1 MRFALAG
8 ISHETNTFH
17 SIKTEYKNFEE
28 SGMILKE
35 KEIEKLYE
43 SPSTIGGF
51 FKASRDYGFDLVPL
65 MFATTGPLGTIT
77 SETFE
82 KLINEILDKMKN
94 HGPFD
99 GVLLD
104 LHGAAVSEEFED
116 MDGEITRRVRNLIG
130 SDIPFGINLDMHA
143 NVSKEMVKN
152 TDITNI
158 YQTTP
163 HLDADETGYKC
174 AELVYKTA
182 TMEIVPTQHVETP
195 PMTINIIN
203 HNTNMEPMKSILSES
218 RKLYSDSDVLS
229 VSVAEGYPYSDI
241 KKMGM
246 SFTVIT
252 NDNQE
257 KAKNYSKKIAKFAW
271 SKRFEMDSKAP
282 SIEQG
287 LKEAVSTIEKPVVLM
302 DSGDNI
308 GAGSSADSTH
318 ILHKARELG
327 ISGILQTIYDP
338 EAVEK
343 CMNKLGSI
351 ITLSVGGKSDKLH
364 GDPIEITGK
373 VTSYF
378 EGEFEDHGR
387 THGGGKY
394 FDAGDSV
401 SIQTE
406 DENTLILTSK
416 RVGNTSIQL
425 YYSLGIDPLGFP
437 IIIAK
442 GVQSP
447 RPAFEPIASKIIAL
461 DTPGVTASGLHN
473 FNFKN
478 IRRPMFPFQKDEAKY
493 V

>member
-130 SDIPFGINLDMHA
+130 PDIPFGINLDMHA

-174 AELVYKTA
+174 AELVYKTS

-218 RKLYSDSDVLS
+218 RKLYSDRDVLS

-246 SFTVIT
+246 SFVVIT

-493 V
+493 M

>member
-51 FKASRDYGFDLVPL
+51 FQASRDYGFDLVPL

-130 SDIPFGINLDMHA
+130 PDIPFGINLDMHA

-174 AELVYKTA
+174 AELVYKTS

-218 RKLYSDSDVLS
+218 RKLYSDRDVLS

-246 SFTVIT
+246 SFVVIT

-493 V
+493 M

>member
-51 FKASRDYGFDLVPL
+51 FQASRDYGFDLVPL

-82 KLINEILDKMKN
+82 RLINEILDKMKN

-182 TMEIVPTQHVETP
+182 TKEIVPTQHVETP

-218 RKLYSDSDVLS
+218 RKLYSDRDVLS

>member
-51 FKASRDYGFDLVPL
+51 FQASRDYGFDLVPL

-478 IRRPMFPFQKDEAKY
+478 IRRPMFPFQKDEVKY